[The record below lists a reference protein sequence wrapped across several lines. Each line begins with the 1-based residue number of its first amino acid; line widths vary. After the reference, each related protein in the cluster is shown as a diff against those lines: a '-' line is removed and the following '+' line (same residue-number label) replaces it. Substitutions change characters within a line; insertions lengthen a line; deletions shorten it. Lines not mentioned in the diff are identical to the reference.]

1 MKQTDMPHLYSQV
14 SWRGLNCPEH
24 QGSSGTQCAISG
36 AIIVTSPSS
45 EQHAQQWGSS
55 TLKVPTNLPLKMTRT
70 DSEWTR
76 PVRPHLKAGNVFSV
90 RSYSFLPLNYF
101 TEKPLSK
108 TMLWRGKTGS
118 RRPAARDR
126 NDKSAASEPQR
137 NEKRH
142 LSNEAR
148 EKQPLAR
155 PRIGMRKKHKRNY
168 PSRQLCCLSETGA
181 RLRARACW
189 LGLPDARRA
198 FRVDTRQRAQSH
210 YLSQIDFSFVLP
222 ILVQHQGWEKN
233 K

>member
-1 MKQTDMPHLYSQV
+1 
-14 SWRGLNCPEH
+14 
-24 QGSSGTQCAISG
+24 
-36 AIIVTSPSS
+36 
-45 EQHAQQWGSS
+45 
-55 TLKVPTNLPLKMTRT
+55 MTRT

-108 TMLWRGKTGS
+108 TMLWRGKTRS

-148 EKQPLAR
+148 AAASCATDDRDAQKSTNTIIPRNWHAFKDSSTLITRRPKSLRDGHETARTETLPQPNNTSHLFCWCTYS
-155 PRIGMRKKHKRNY
+155 IQDERN
-168 PSRQLCCLSETGA
+168 
-181 RLRARACW
+181 
-189 LGLPDARRA
+189 
-198 FRVDTRQRAQSH
+198 
-210 YLSQIDFSFVLP
+210 
-222 ILVQHQGWEKN
+222 
-233 K
+233 